1 MIESIPKEKA
11 ESLSQYIPG
20 LMSRILTSSEESEYL
35 QISSDSVFTSFDIAI
50 IEDGAISYISN
61 ESARK
66 RRQDFLTHKEF

>member
-1 MIESIPKEKA
+1 
-11 ESLSQYIPG
+11 
-20 LMSRILTSSEESEYL
+20 MSRILTSSEESEYL

-66 RRQDFLTHKEF
+66 SIEDFLTHKEF